1 MNRTLL
7 LALALA
13 AASLTR
19 ATPALAGSS
28 CGGGHS
34 SGGGG
39 HSSSGGGSSGGGSSG
54 GGSYDFSSS
63 DSTPAAPAC
72 TDETDIVGYRHC
84 TKFGAWASSGSH
96 ARLLILDLGVSVRTF
111 ESPLSSSTGT
121 VTHADE
127 SFTYRVA
134 GGAPSPSSPAQ
145 PPSETAVVSTLRVGS
160 ATPRG
165 FYLLA
170 EGELGGLVRN
180 ASQVEMTS
188 TGLHGAPSIKPD
200 ASLVTGVLG
209 VAGVHGVVGDTTL
222 GVEVAGGV
230 RSITYQYESRYLSCQ
245 TSSSQTVSSPVLEVR
260 ARASRW
266 ISPFVNVGASAGAS
280 VIDRG
285 AWVAGVH
292 LGFATQAYGNLRD

>member
-28 CGGGHS
+28 CGGGGGGHSSS
-34 SGGGG
+34 SGG
-39 HSSSGGGSSGGGSSG
+39 SSSGGGSSSSF
-54 GGSYDFSSS
+54 SSDFSSDS
-63 DSTPAAPAC
+63 DSSSSASAPGC

-84 TKFGAWASSGSH
+84 TRFGAWATSNH
-96 ARLLILDLGVSVRTF
+96 RRTFILELGAAVRTF
-111 ESPLSSSTGT
+111 DSPLSSATGT
-121 VTHADE
+121 VTHAAE
-127 SFTYRVA
+127 SFTYRTVA
-134 GGAPSPSSPAQ
+134 APSPSAPAQ
-145 PPSETAVVSTLRVGS
+145 RASETAVVSTLRVGS

-180 ASQVEMTS
+180 SSRVEMTS
-188 TGLHGAPSIKPD
+188 TGTFGAPSIEPGG
-200 ASLVTGVLG
+200 SLVTGVLG
-209 VAGVHGVVGDTTL
+209 VAGVHGAAGDTTL

-230 RSITYQYESRYLSCQ
+230 RSITYQYESHYLSCQ

-292 LGFATQAYGNLRD
+292 LGFATQAYSNLRD

>member
-1 MNRTLL
+1 MSRALL

-19 ATPALAGSS
+19 ATPAVAGHG

-39 HSSSGGGSSGGGSSG
+39 HSSGGGSFSSG
-54 GGSYDFSSS
+54 LSSSSS
-63 DSTPAAPAC
+63 DSTPAC

-84 TKFGAWASSGSH
+84 TRFGAWASPDTR
-96 ARLLILDLGVSVRTF
+96 RLFILEFGAAVHSF
-111 ESPLSSSTGT
+111 QSPLSSATGT
-121 VTHADE
+121 VTHSDE
-127 SFTYRVA
+127 SFTYRTVA
-134 GGAPSPSSPAQ
+134 APSPSAPAR
-145 PPSETAVVSTLRVGS
+145 PPSEAAVVSTVRVGS

-165 FYLLA
+165 FYLVA

-180 ASQVEMTS
+180 ASRVEMTS
-188 TGLHGAPSIKPD
+188 TGTFGAPTIRPA

-209 VAGVHGVVGDTTL
+209 VAGVHGDAGGATL

-245 TSSSQTVSSPVLEVR
+245 TSAAQTVSSPVLEVR

-266 ISPFVNVGASAGAS
+266 LSPFVNVGASAGAS